1 VADHIDHIR
10 DLIGTAHLGIGSDYD
25 GIPTVPVGLEDAST
39 FPDLFVELVRRGYS
53 DDELKDIAGRSF
65 LRAMRA
71 AEATARR
78 LQAMEPPAD
87 DLIEELDGEDG

>member
-1 VADHIDHIR
+1 M
-10 DLIGTAHLGIGSDYD
+10 
-25 GIPTVPVGLEDAST
+25 
-39 FPDLFVELVRRGYS
+39 ELVRRGYS

-78 LQAMEPPAD
+78 LQATEPPAD
-87 DLIEELDGEDG
+87 DLIEELDGGENG